1 MRFYKGWEM
10 FSNAYCQVVK
20 LIVSAIMCHLHNL
33 IWNTELKTYTQ
44 VTNILLN
51 KPAQIVF
58 HE

>member
-1 MRFYKGWEM
+1 M
-10 FSNAYCQVVK
+10 
-20 LIVSAIMCHLHNL
+20 HNL

>member
-1 MRFYKGWEM
+1 M